1 MATKQNKQRTVFILH
16 NHVLIL
22 KVSKPPRR
30 AGGQADRTGQD
41 RAGQDRAGQ
50 DRTGQDRTGQAGQA
64 GQAGQT
70 GQTGQTDRQD
80 RSFREECLTNKLV
93 TIGLHQR
100 FIHNIRGVN
109 ITLAILVF
117 LTDSFENGVATETTS
132 QGPRLVILFTYMR
145 SGSSLV
151 GDILQ
156 HADGAFYIYEP
167 LRSLGARHYNNQ
179 TITFVN
185 GSIR

>member
-70 GQTGQTDRQD
+70 GQTGQDRQTDRQTD
-80 RSFREECLTNKLV
+80 KT
-93 TIGLHQR
+93 
-100 FIHNIRGVN
+100 GVLEKN
-109 ITLAILVF
+109 V
-117 LTDSFENGVATETTS
+117 
-132 QGPRLVILFTYMR
+132 
-145 SGSSLV
+145 SL
-151 GDILQ
+151 I
-156 HADGAFYIYEP
+156 
-167 LRSLGARHYNNQ
+167 SL
-179 TITFVN
+179 
-185 GSIR
+185 